1 MPETK
6 LRIPAM
12 YQMVQEG
19 TPLSMITC
27 YDNPTAKIIDQAGV
41 DIVLVGDS
49 VAMTVLGH
57 DSTLPA
63 TMDMMIIFAEAV
75 ARGCERAFVIGD
87 MPYMSY
93 QVSVSEAIRN
103 AGRFMAEAGVD
114 GVKLE
119 GGRAM
124 VPAVK
129 GIVDAGIP
137 VMGHLGLTPQS
148 ASAIGGLKVQGRT
161 GDAAIA
167 LLEDAL
173 ALQEAGVW
181 AILLEL
187 VPARVTDIIAEKL
200 NVPTISIGSGAGAS
214 GQCQIFHDAVGMFD
228 AFTPRHAKKYADV
241 GATLREAMAQFVSD
255 IQTKVYPGPENS
267 FKINRQA
274 LADFRAYL
282 AAKEAE

>member
-1 MPETK
+1 MAEK

-12 YQMVQEG
+12 YEMVREG

-27 YDNPTAKIIDQAGV
+27 YDNPTAHIIDQAGV

-57 DSTLPA
+57 ETTLPA

-75 ARGCERAFVIGD
+75 SRGCKRAFVIGD

-93 QVSVSEAIRN
+93 QISASEAIRN
-103 AGRFMAEAGVD
+103 AGRFMAEAAVD

-124 VPAVK
+124 VPAVR
-129 GIVDAGIP
+129 GIVNAGIP

-148 ASAIGGLKVQGRT
+148 TSAIGGLKVQGRT
-161 GDAAIA
+161 GADAIA

-173 ALQEAGVW
+173 ALQEAGAW

-200 NVPTISIGSGAGAS
+200 DIPTISIGSGGGTS

-228 AFTPRHAKKYADV
+228 RFTPRHAKKYAEV

-255 IQTKVYPGPENS
+255 IQTKAYPGPENS
-267 FKINRQA
+267 FKVNRQA
-274 LADFRAYL
+274 LADLRAYV
-282 AAKEAE
+282 AEKEAE